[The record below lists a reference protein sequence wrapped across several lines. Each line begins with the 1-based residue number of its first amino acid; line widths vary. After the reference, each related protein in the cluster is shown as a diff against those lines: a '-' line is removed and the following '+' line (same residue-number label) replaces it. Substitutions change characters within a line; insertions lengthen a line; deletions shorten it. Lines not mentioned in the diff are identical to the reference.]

1 VTISDNGLPSLSS
14 MTRVVVRVQDV
25 NDERPQFLDLQY
37 RVRVPRL
44 RTQDLQL
51 GVYRVV
57 AYDRDVGRN
66 AEIEYS
72 ISGGSNSRGKRGV
85 ENRFRIDSRTGMI
98 YAEQRLERDAQYDL
112 QVCHTFC
119 VYLHF

>member
-1 VTISDNGLPSLSS
+1 
-14 MTRVVVRVQDV
+14 MTVADE

-44 RTQDLQL
+44 TASDLHL

-57 AYDRDVGRN
+57 AYDRDVGPN

-72 ISGGSNSRGKRGV
+72 IIGGNNRGKRGV
-85 ENRFRIDSRTGMI
+85 QHRFTIDSRTGMI
-98 YAEQRLERDAQYDL
+98 YAEEQLERNAQYDL
-112 QVCHTFC
+112 QVSLA
-119 VYLHF
+119 VMSHF

>member
-1 VTISDNGLPSLSS
+1 
-14 MTRVVVRVQDV
+14 VVVTVADV
-25 NDERPQFLDLQY
+25 NDEQPRFLDLQY

-44 RTQDLQL
+44 PASDLHL

-72 ISGGSNSRGKRGV
+72 IVGGNNRGKRGV
-85 ENRFRIDSRTGMI
+85 EHRFRIDSRTGMI
-98 YAEQRLERDAQYDL
+98 YAEEQLERNGQYDL
-112 QVCHTFC
+112 QVWQQTT
-119 VYLHF
+119 VYLQCYD